1 MPRRKVITALALQA
15 VNSILIED
23 HGEVLEILHHDC
35 ETQEEVF
42 DALAIHLD
50 CEVLLLIDTLKGPLS
65 KSELITEILK
75 SHKIKVVMVL
85 ESEDDE
91 YRRFLRRNQI
101 TDIFNQEDAPMDE
114 IVQALL
120 FRNIAAE
127 VNAEEQLPVTEYVN
141 NVIQTLTE
149 TAQKTEKIYIQKEVI
164 GVCSPGGGVGKTTFA
179 VNLAV
184 LAAKKYP
191 DCKIALA
198 DFSEDK
204 PDICRSFN
212 MECEKGM
219 NQIEKTIQGSE
230 FNLNRVLDS
239 MEQADRAYPNLFIL
253 GGMSTPDLANS
264 FTLYHYKE
272 IIRYLKSEYD
282 LVIIDTGAFNT
293 NATYSVLERS
303 TRLLIIVTDTERSV
317 SAAKE
322 KIDFYETKIGL
333 TLRKK
338 AQIAMNKLIGYEKLN
353 DTAVEEIISIP
364 VCCSIPQNRDIA
376 IMDEQYKPFSI
387 PNLMSRFGG
396 LGRAQKSIAK
406 TLDGLFTYVEPK
418 RK

>member
-1 MPRRKVITALALQA
+1 MPKRKVITALDLQA

-23 HGEVLEILHHDC
+23 HGEVLEVLHPDC
-35 ETQEEVF
+35 ETQEELF

-65 KSELITEILK
+65 KYELISEILK
-75 SHKIKVVMVL
+75 GYKIKVVMVL
-85 ESEDDE
+85 EKEDDE
-91 YRRFLRRNQI
+91 YRRFLRRNLI
-101 TDIFNQEDAPMDE
+101 TDIFNLEESPMDE

-120 FRNIAAE
+120 FRNLADD
-127 VNAEEQLPVTEYVN
+127 VNTDENLPVTEYIN
-141 NVIQTLTE
+141 NVFQTLTE

-164 GVCSPGGGVGKTTFA
+164 GICSPSGGVGKTTLS

-204 PDICRSFN
+204 PDIYRSFN
-212 MECEKGM
+212 MECDKGM
-219 NQIEKTIQGSE
+219 NQIEKAILGNE

-239 MEQADRAYPNLFIL
+239 MEQSDRAYPNLFLL

-303 TRLLIIVTDTERSV
+303 TKLLFIVTDSERSV

-322 KIDFYETKIGL
+322 KIDFYESKIGL

-353 DTAVEEIISIP
+353 DVAVEEILSIP
-364 VCCSIPQNRDIA
+364 VCCTIPQLRDIA

-387 PNLMSRFGG
+387 PNLKNRFGG
-396 LGRAQKSIAK
+396 LGRAQKSMEK
-406 TLDGLFTYVEPK
+406 TLDGLFTYVE